1 MTGLPDS
8 ARPGSAVRADRS
20 VIVDDTLRQLIR
32 ETVREVLREELAA
45 LTRRNAGPSAG
56 SDDGFVSV
64 TKAARVADVAPGTI
78 RAWIR
83 QGRLT
88 AQHAGR
94 VLRISRRELAQFM
107 AGAPTGPSGAET
119 ERRAAH
125 LFGQV
130 QPLRSHNM

>member
-1 MTGLPDS
+1 VS
-8 ARPGSAVRADRS
+8 AERS
-20 VIVDDTLRQLIR
+20 PIVDDSLRQLVR
-32 ETVREVLREELAA
+32 ETVREVLRDELASA
-45 LTRRNAGPSAG
+45 MRRNTGPPLG
-56 SDDGFVSV
+56 GDDGFLSV

-83 QGRLT
+83 SGRLT

-125 LFGQV
+125 LFGLGGA
-130 QPLRSHNM
+130 LRSRAT